1 MQKTYYVYIMASKN
15 RAIYIG
21 MGNDLR
27 HRCWEHKTEAKE
39 GFSKKYKTK
48 NLVYFESFDDVR
60 DAINREK
67 QLKGWR
73 RSRKVALIESKNP
86 KWSDLSRDWF
96 QSAPEILRLRP
107 RVAQPAAQ
115 DDIHENS
122 DRNEREW
129 TELKFYPKTTVLR
142 LHSRDGMNRLSRVM
156 LRQLSEAVKI
166 VPSDK
171 PLILTGNKNFFSA
184 GADLH
189 EVAALSAAKAYEFA
203 QAGQVLMNAIDQFP
217 APVYAA
223 VEGYCLGGGL
233 DLALACDYRMAAP
246 NAVFGHRGA
255 ALGLITGWG
264 GTQRLPRLIGK
275 GRALQMFCAAEKV
288 AAALAFEIG
297 LVHAIADDPLQEV
310 IARLNAN
317 V

>member
-15 RAIYIG
+15 RAIHVG

-27 HRCWEHKTEAKE
+27 ERCWEHKTEAKE

-48 NLVYFESFDDVR
+48 RLVYFESFDDVR
-60 DAINREK
+60 NAINREK

-86 KWSDLSRDWF
+86 KWSDLSHDWF
-96 QSAPEILRLRP
+96 RSSPEVLRLRP
-107 RVAQPAAQ
+107 RAARATAQ
-115 DDIHENS
+115 DDKKET
-122 DRNEREW
+122 EW
-129 TELKFYPKTTVLR
+129 IELKFHPRVTVLR
-142 LHSRDGMNRLSRVM
+142 LHSYDGTNRLSRVM
-156 LRQLSEAVKI
+156 LKQLGGAIKVI
-166 VPSDK
+166 PSDK
-171 PLILTGNKNFFSA
+171 PLILTGNKKCFSS

-189 EVAALSAAKAYEFA
+189 EIAALKGPEAYDFAKM
-203 QAGQVLMNAIDQFP
+203 GQTLMNAIDHFP

-223 VEGYCLGGGL
+223 IEGYCLGGGL
-233 DLALACDYRMAAP
+233 DLALACDVRLAAP
-246 NAVFGHRGA
+246 NAIFGHRGS

-288 AAALAFEIG
+288 DAELALRIG
-297 LVHAIADDPLQEV
+297 LVQTIADDPLR
-310 IARLNAN
+310 AAKGHLNS
-317 V
+317 